1 MSRRSRKKATPR
13 AEEATPEPVP
23 NGKFALSMALAMR
36 MSRPCSGAGNA
47 VAQNRNERLQALTGT
62 GDRRAED

>member
-1 MSRRSRKKATPR
+1 MNRRSRKKITPSD
-13 AEEATPEPVP
+13 EEVTPEPVP

-36 MSRPCSGAGNA
+36 MSQAGGGTGNA